1 MVADTNRTEET
12 RRKRSLG
19 AGPLRSAVPFLRPF
33 RKALGGVGRAATS
46 SLTRRIVILNLAAL
60 VALVGGILY
69 LNKFRAGLIDTRV
82 ESLLTQGQI
91 IAAAIAAQASAD
103 TQAITVDPDKLLEM
117 QAGQSGSP
125 YSVGEGAADFPINP
139 ERVAPLLRR
148 LISPTRTRAR
158 IYDPDGALILDSRGL
173 YTRGQ
178 IQSFDLPPL
187 DSDKGWLERRWD
199 AMRLWY
205 RRGELP
211 VYREIGSASGR
222 EYPEVASAL
231 NGSAGS
237 VVRVGEDGGLIVSV
251 AVPVQRFRA
260 VLGGLLLSTESG
272 DIDAI
277 VRAERLA
284 ILRVFLVASAV
295 TVLLSILLASTIAGP
310 VRRLAAA
317 AERVR
322 RGVKHRRVEIPDF
335 GDRKDEIGHLAR
347 VVSEMT
353 NALYK
358 RMEAIESFAAD
369 VAHEL
374 KNPLTSLRSAVE
386 TLPIARTQ
394 EQRERLMTVIK
405 HDVRRL
411 DRLISDISDASR
423 LDAELAREATDAVDL
438 ARLVEMVVSIA
449 RETRV
454 KDKRQIQLELQ
465 PGRRGKDAF
474 LVLGH
479 DSRLGQVFNNLIDN
493 ALSFSPPDGSIRIRI
508 RRDARGIVITVDDD
522 GPGIRAENVEN
533 IFERFYTD
541 RPDGDEFGQNSGLGL
556 AITRQIVE
564 AHRGTI
570 TAENRFSTD
579 GKVEGARF
587 TVRLGASS

>member
-1 MVADTNRTEET
+1 MVADTNRAQD
-12 RRKRSLG
+12 RQQKSWAPFRSG
-19 AGPLRSAVPFLRPF
+19 FPTAWPRPLRKSFGAI
-33 RKALGGVGRAATS
+33 GRAATS

-60 VALVGGILY
+60 VALAGGILY
-69 LNKFRAGLIDTRV
+69 LNQFRAGLIDTRV

-103 TQAITVDPDKLLEM
+103 TDAITVDPDKLLEL

-125 YSVGEGAADFPINP
+125 YSFGETASDFPINP

-158 IYDPDGALILDSRGL
+158 IYDPDGGLILDSRGL
-173 YTRGQ
+173 YMRGQ
-178 IQSFDLPPL
+178 VQSFDLPPL
-187 DSDKGWLERRWD
+187 GNKNILERAWD
-199 AMRLWY
+199 RVKLWY
-205 RRGELP
+205 RSGEMP
-211 VYREIGSASGR
+211 VYEEIGSGNGR
-222 EYPEVASAL
+222 GYAEVASAL
-231 NGSAGS
+231 GGSPAS
-237 VVRVGEDGGLIVSV
+237 VVRVGKDGGLIVSV
-251 AVPVQRFRA
+251 AVPIQRFRA
-260 VLGGLLLSTESG
+260 VLGSLLLSTESG
-272 DIDAI
+272 DIDNI
-277 VRAERLA
+277 VQAERMA
-284 ILRVFLVASAV
+284 IMRVFLVASAV

-310 VRRLAAA
+310 VRRLASA

-322 RGVKHRRVEIPDF
+322 RGVKHRRAEIPDL
-335 GDRKDEIGHLAR
+335 GNRKDEIGHLAR
-347 VVSEMT
+347 VVGEMT

-358 RMEAIESFAAD
+358 RMEAIETFAAD

-386 TLPIARTQ
+386 TLPIARTD
-394 EQRERLMTVIK
+394 EQRNRLLGVIK

-423 LDAELAREATDAVDL
+423 LDAELAREATEPVDL
-438 ARLVEMVVSIA
+438 ARLLETVVSIA

-454 KDKRQIQLELQ
+454 SNKRQVQLKIE
-465 PGRRGKDAF
+465 PGRAGKDAF
-474 LVLGH
+474 LMLGH

-493 ALSFSPPDGSIRIRI
+493 ALSFSPAEGSVRVRC
-508 RRDARGIVITVDDD
+508 RRQERDIIVTIDDD
-522 GPGIRAENVEN
+522 GPGIRADNIES

-541 RPDGDEFGQNSGLGL
+541 RPDADEFGQNSGLGL
-556 AITRQIVE
+556 AISRQIVE

-570 TAENRFSTD
+570 LAENRVAAD

-587 TVRLGASS
+587 TVTLPAPTD